1 MEVRL
6 ATRHDLD
13 AIAEVHVRSWQETYV
28 GQVPQD
34 YLDSLSVDQRRQTWT
49 NTYDRADDRAAIF
62 VLVDDGAVVGFAH
75 VCPSRDPDAAAGAG
89 EVTSIYLRR
98 SQWGRG
104 GGRALMAGALDGLA
118 ERGFA
123 EAILWVLETN
133 APARRFYETTGWAGD
148 GTEKLEAIGTTRV
161 TEVRYRRFLTP

>member
-6 ATRHDLD
+6 ATRQDLA
-13 AIAEVHVRSWQETYV
+13 AIAEVHVRSWQETYI

-34 YLDSLSVDQRRQTWT
+34 HLDSLSVDQRRQTWT

-62 VLVDDGAVVGFAH
+62 VLVVDGAVVGFAH
-75 VCPSRDPDAAAGAG
+75 ECPSRDPDAPPGVG
-89 EVTSIYLRR
+89 EVTSIYLRGAH
-98 SQWGRG
+98 WGRG
-104 GGRALMAGALDGLA
+104 GGRALMDGALNGLA
-118 ERGFA
+118 ERGFT

-133 APARRFYETTGWAGD
+133 TRARHFYETTGWVAD
-148 GTEKLEAIGTTRV
+148 GSQKLEAIGRANV

>member
-6 ATRHDLD
+6 ATRQDLA
-13 AIAEVHVRSWQETYV
+13 AIAEVHVRAWQEAYV

-34 YLDSLSVDQRRQTWT
+34 HLDSLSVAQRRQTWT
-49 NTYDRADDRAAIF
+49 NRFDRADDRSAIF

-75 VCPSRDPDAAAGAG
+75 VCPSRDPEVSSGVG
-89 EVTSIYLRR
+89 EVTSIYLRQ

-104 GGRALMAGALDGLA
+104 GGRALMAGALDGLT

-123 EAILWVLETN
+123 EATLWVLETN
-133 APARRFYETTGWAGD
+133 TRARQFYETTGWVGD

-161 TEVRYRRFLTP
+161 TEIRYRRFLKP